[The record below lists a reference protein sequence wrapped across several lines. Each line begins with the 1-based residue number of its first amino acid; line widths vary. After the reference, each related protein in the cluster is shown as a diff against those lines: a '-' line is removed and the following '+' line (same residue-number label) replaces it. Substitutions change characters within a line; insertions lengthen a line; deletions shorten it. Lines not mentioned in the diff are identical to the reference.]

1 MKKEDH
7 HHQNLQ
13 LYLKPTTTVKTRT
26 QFFQL
31 DNEPKHT
38 RKLCL
43 TWVNIKANV
52 KLLFPTS

>member
-1 MKKEDH
+1 MKKED
-7 HHQNLQ
+7 HQNLQ